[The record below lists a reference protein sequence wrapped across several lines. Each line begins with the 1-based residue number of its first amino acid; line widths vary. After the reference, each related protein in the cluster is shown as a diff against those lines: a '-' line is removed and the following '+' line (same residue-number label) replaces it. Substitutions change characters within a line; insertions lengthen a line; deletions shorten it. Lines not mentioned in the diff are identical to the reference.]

1 MGITPKYS
9 HARPTERFI
18 RTLEEFPMN
27 KKMRFLAVP
36 ALAISAVALAGS
48 PAMAAHD
55 GSYSSTLGQLNGTTG
70 TGTITL
76 DVAGDQATVNLQVSG
91 LAETFM
97 DAPFP
102 HVQHIHGGAKGVCP
116 TPADD
121 ANGDGIINVAEGV
134 PGYGDILTT
143 LTTSGASTPAEGLNL
158 ALGGQGG
165 TYSVQRTITI
175 DEATQKSLAAGTA
188 VVVVHGLDAATAG
201 VPAEVFGSP
210 SEIAPELPLGATS
223 PALCGTLVKTQ
234 MGEMPY
240 GGADTGVATESSSN
254 TAGMIALGGGLVLA
268 AAAGGTYAVR
278 RRAADN
284 A

>member
-1 MGITPKYS
+1 M
-9 HARPTERFI
+9 
-18 RTLEEFPMN
+18 EENPMN
-27 KKMRFLAVP
+27 KKMRLIAVP
-36 ALAISAVALAGS
+36 ALALGAVAMAGS
-48 PAMAAHD
+48 PAMADHAS
-55 GSYSSTLGQLNGTTG
+55 GTYSSTLGQLNGTTG
-70 TGTITL
+70 TGTITV
-76 DVAGDQATVNLQVSG
+76 DVKGSSATVNLQVSG
-91 LAETFM
+91 LAQTFM
-97 DAPFP
+97 DAPYP

-143 LTTSGASTPAEGLNL
+143 LTTSGATTPAEGLNL

-165 TYSVQRTITI
+165 TYSVQRTIEL
-175 DEATQKSLAAGTA
+175 DQATQDSLAAGTA
-188 VVVVHGLDAATAG
+188 VVVVHGLDPATAG

-223 PALCGTLVKTQ
+223 PALCGTLIKGQ
-234 MGEMPY
+234 MGAMPS
-240 GGADTGVATESSSN
+240 GGADTGVATESSS

-278 RRAADN
+278 RRAAHT

>member
-1 MGITPKYS
+1 MED
-9 HARPTERFI
+9 H
-18 RTLEEFPMN
+18 PMN

-91 LAETFM
+91 LAQTFM
-97 DAPFP
+97 DAPYP

-116 TPADD
+116 TPAND

-158 ALGGQGG
+158 QLGGQGG
-165 TYSVQRTITI
+165 TYSINRTITI

-188 VVVVHGLDAATAG
+188 VVVVHGLDPATAG
-201 VPAEVFGSP
+201 VSPEVFGSP

-240 GGADTGVATESSSN
+240 GGADTGVATESSN

-268 AAAGGTYAVR
+268 AAAGGTFAVR
-278 RRAADN
+278 RRAAQN